1 MTKQSL
7 QLSTLTLA
15 DSLTTLLRIQFSS
28 ALEPRNLFLLVADI
42 YRRISFLPTKIQTYI
57 MNDNRPLKIDKK
69 TITEQDRTTANTG
82 FASGGVTCFVLTES
96 VLCASYQVQYW
107 QTVLC
112 FKIRFFAK
120 RQNVNLFIPQKP
132 PHLFISHK
140 TIKPSIFCGKFSIK
154 NY

>member
-15 DSLTTLLRIQFSS
+15 GSLTTLLRTQFSS

-69 TITEQDRTTANTG
+69 TLTGQDRTTANTS
-82 FASGGVTCFVLTES
+82 FTSGGVTCIGLTES
-96 VLCASYQVQYW
+96 A
-107 QTVLC
+107 LC
-112 FKIRFFAK
+112 FYSSAVQVDLGLAEMLR
-120 RQNVNLFIPQKP
+120 NP
-132 PHLFISHK
+132 PPSLACK
-140 TIKPSIFCGKFSIK
+140 TLKVI
-154 NY
+154 